1 MEVGA
6 NLPPLKSDLI
16 FEKKRELQE
25 YQEFKKQKQKFRE
38 EKRLQKLQEKMSRKF
53 GKSQSPHKTSCL
65 KSSEIEDSEMKEDCS

>member
-25 YQEFKKQKQKFRE
+25 YQEFKKQK
-38 EKRLQKLQEKMSRKF
+38 
-53 GKSQSPHKTSCL
+53 
-65 KSSEIEDSEMKEDCS
+65 